1 MSRVWTVL
9 ALALGL
15 LALASGAGAGER
27 KRTDDLVVLKS
38 EVWIDEVRGT
48 VKNYGTRTAQEI
60 AVTVEFLVK
69 SGRKVGSA
77 VGEVR
82 EVPPGES
89 KEFRVLIPEKL
100 RGKGKYDRYRVT
112 TKARW
117 K

>member
-1 MSRVWTVL
+1 MNGVAAAVVF
-9 ALALGL
+9 ALGL
-15 LALASGAGAGER
+15 LALAPGASAGER

-48 VKNYGTRTAQEI
+48 IKNYGTRTAQEI

-100 RGKGKYDRYRVT
+100 RGKGKYDRYRLT
-112 TKARW
+112 TNARW

>member
-1 MSRVWTVL
+1 MS
-9 ALALGL
+9 
-15 LALASGAGAGER
+15 LASMLFLAFGMIAIAPEVGAGER
-27 KRTDDLVVLKS
+27 KRTEDLVVLKS

-48 VKNYGTRTAQEI
+48 IKNYGTRTAQEI

-82 EVPPGES
+82 ELPPGES

-100 RGKGKYDRYRVT
+100 RGKGKYDRYRLT